1 MNDRRGLPSYE
12 ADGEMAVKKMEK
24 EEAKK
29 TENCGDAKCP
39 FHGDLRTRGRV
50 FEGTVVSDRMQ
61 KSVIVEWPRVIK
73 SRKYNRFARL
83 TSRVKA
89 HNPAC
94 INVRMGDRVRLS
106 ECRKVSRTIGFVVT
120 EKIAPERLVK

>member
-1 MNDRRGLPSYE
+1 
-12 ADGEMAVKKMEK
+12 MEK

-29 TENCGDAKCP
+29 TKESCGDAKCP

-61 KSVIVEWPRVIK
+61 KSVVVEWPRVIK
-73 SRKYNRFARL
+73 SKKYNRFARL
-83 TSRVKA
+83 TSRIKA

-94 INVRMGDRVRLS
+94 INAKIGERVRIS
-106 ECRKVSRTIGFVVT
+106 ECRKLSRSICFVVT
-120 EKIAPERLVK
+120 EKLPGQLVK

>member
-1 MNDRRGLPSYE
+1 MAMKETTTKKETKTAKS
-12 ADGEMAVKKMEK
+12 GES
-24 EEAKK
+24 
-29 TENCGDAKCP
+29 CGDVKCP

-61 KSVIVEWPRVIK
+61 KSVVVEWPRVIK

-83 TSRVKA
+83 TSRIKA

-94 INVRMGDRVRLS
+94 INAKMGERVRIS
-106 ECRKVSRTIGFVVT
+106 ECKKLSRSICFVVT
-120 EKIAPERLVK
+120 EKLPGQLVK

>member
-1 MNDRRGLPSYE
+1 
-12 ADGEMAVKKMEK
+12 MAVKKMETTK
-24 EEAKK
+24 KADVKQEEAS
-29 TENCGDAKCP
+29 CGDVKCP
-39 FHGDLRTRGRV
+39 FHGSLRTRGRV

-73 SRKYNRFARL
+73 SKKYNRFARL

-120 EKIAPERLVK
+120 EKLPHQLVK

>member
-1 MNDRRGLPSYE
+1 MK
-12 ADGEMAVKKMEK
+12 EMAK
-24 EEAKK
+24 EETKK
-29 TENCGDAKCP
+29 TGESCGDVKCP

-73 SRKYNRFARL
+73 SKKYNRFARL

-89 HNPAC
+89 HNPVC
-94 INVRMGDRVRLS
+94 INAKMGERVRIS
-106 ECRKVSRTIGFVVT
+106 ECRKLSRSIGFVVT
-120 EKIAPERLVK
+120 EKIPNQLVK